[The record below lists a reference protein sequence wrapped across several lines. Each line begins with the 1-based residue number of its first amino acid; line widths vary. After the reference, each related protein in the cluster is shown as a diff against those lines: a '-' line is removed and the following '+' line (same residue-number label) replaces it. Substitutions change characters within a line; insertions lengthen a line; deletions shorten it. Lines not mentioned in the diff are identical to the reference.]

1 LHSLTRQ
8 LTIHPFNAAA
18 TKRLQYAPTI
28 NAIGYNRSSMSD
40 LPVVKVDEMID
51 AEGAIVVSCF
61 PTVSM
66 VSNIVAH
73 FLVEHLDLQFVGG
86 VRDARLPAVCLVQDG
101 EPLPPI
107 RIYAGEPN
115 CTIEGCNQL
124 IVILSDI
131 QVHGRLALP
140 LTEALF
146 TWSKEVNIGSGILI
160 DAFAHGVE
168 SPHEL
173 VDDDDSD
180 ETLLG
185 IGATQEARDKLIEL
199 GVPLLKHGVVGGMTG
214 VMMGEGR
221 RRGIYL
227 SAILAEANPT
237 FPDARAAARII
248 EKLDLLFPSMK
259 LDPGPLLEEAARIE
273 EQIKAMLSH
282 QISASE
288 EGGEE
293 GNNILYG

>member
-1 LHSLTRQ
+1 MDGPPL
-8 LTIHPFNAAA
+8 
-18 TKRLQYAPTI
+18 
-28 NAIGYNRSSMSD
+28 
-40 LPVVKVDEMID
+40 VKFDENID
-51 AEGAIVVSCF
+51 TEGAIVISCF

-73 FLVEHLDLQFVGG
+73 YLVEHLELQFVGG
-86 VRDARLPAVCLVQDG
+86 VRDSRLPAVCLVQNG

-107 RIYAGEPN
+107 RFYAGEPQCN
-115 CTIEGCNQL
+115 VDGCDKL
-124 IVILSDI
+124 IVVLSDI

-146 TWSKEVNIGSGILI
+146 ELSNNAKINTGILI

-173 VDDDDSD
+173 VDDDDTD

-185 IGATQEARDKLIEL
+185 IGAIEANRNRLIEM
-199 GVPLLKHGVVGGMTG
+199 GIPLLKHGVVGGMTG

-221 RRGIYL
+221 RRGIDL
-227 SAILAEANPT
+227 CAILAEANPGI
-237 FPDARAAARII
+237 PDARAAARII
-248 EKLDLLFPSMK
+248 EKLDLLFPAVH
-259 LDPGPLLEEAARIE
+259 LDPEPLLEEAARIE

-282 QISASE
+282 QLSASE
-288 EGGEE
+288 ERGED
-293 GNNILYG
+293 GDTSAMLYG